1 MLEQYVFGQI
11 SSTMS
16 SFLIPPKKKN
26 SPNELYISMYHIDIA
41 EKIYKIIF
49 LKLQN
54 YITVNYNWDKEK

>member
-1 MLEQYVFGQI
+1 
-11 SSTMS
+11 
-16 SFLIPPKKKN
+16 
-26 SPNELYISMYHIDIA
+26 MYHIDIA